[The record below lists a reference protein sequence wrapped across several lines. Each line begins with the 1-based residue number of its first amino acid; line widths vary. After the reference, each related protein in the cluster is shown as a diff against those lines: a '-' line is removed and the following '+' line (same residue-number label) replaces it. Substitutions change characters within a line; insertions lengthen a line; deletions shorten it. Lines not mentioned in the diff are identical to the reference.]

1 MAANSEKSEIYLPK
15 DKIVTLRRNVHNAT
29 IIPESLMI
37 CVKKLQ
43 CMEDMKGEKD
53 EEEI

>member
-43 CMEDMKGEKD
+43 YMEGMKGEKR
-53 EEEI
+53 

>member
-43 CMEDMKGEKD
+43 CMKALRGKKD
-53 EEEI
+53 EK